1 LNALDLIVI
10 APELV
15 AFQDIVQRIDEIGGH
30 AEILLDRRRAE
41 RRHSASTT
49 PEERRRGDRRTL
61 DIGEPLRAA
70 GWALIPGDQ
79 RPPSRDA
86 DRV

>member
-1 LNALDLIVI
+1 MNALDLVVI

-15 AFQDIVQRIDEIGGH
+15 AFQDIVQRIEEIGGH
-30 AEILLDRRRAE
+30 AEILLDRRRSE
-41 RRHSASTT
+41 RRHAASTT

-70 GWALIPGDQ
+70 GWAHIPAGQ
-79 RPPSRDA
+79 RPASRDA